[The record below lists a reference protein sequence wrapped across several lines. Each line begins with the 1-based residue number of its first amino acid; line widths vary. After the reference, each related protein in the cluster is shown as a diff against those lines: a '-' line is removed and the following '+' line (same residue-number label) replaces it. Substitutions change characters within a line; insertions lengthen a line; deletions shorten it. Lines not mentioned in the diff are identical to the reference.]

1 LDHIAYEINE
11 RLGGIDDGTGTKV
24 PAKIALL
31 GGADLV
37 ETFCQPGVW
46 DPKDLTHILCD
57 FGAFII
63 ERAGTDMKDVMTRL
77 EPRWRENIHVIHQ
90 TIQND
95 VSSTK
100 IRTFLRKDMSIRY
113 LVPESVIGY
122 IEKNHLYIN
131 GEGTEAT

>member
-1 LDHIAYEINE
+1 
-11 RLGGIDDGTGTKV
+11 
-24 PAKIALL
+24 
-31 GGADLV
+31 
-37 ETFCQPGVW
+37 
-46 DPKDLTHILCD
+46 
-57 FGAFII
+57 
-63 ERAGTDMKDVMTRL
+63 MKDVMTRL
-77 EPRWRENIHVIHQ
+77 EPRWRENIHVIHQVRPLSVLVTITADMHSQ